1 VYIYIVDYGFSPR
14 GGWDCVE
21 RGVGGLGSGGVC
33 AGEGGGGEVELWCGF
48 FGGTGVGRGGGGG
61 LLMGSEEFMWLERG
75 PREDG
80 EGF

>member
-1 VYIYIVDYGFSPR
+1 MRV
-14 GGWDCVE
+14 
-21 RGVGGLGSGGVC
+21 RGVGVGKRRGLLCVFVL
-33 AGEGGGGEVELWCGF
+33 GEEEVGRLSCGAGF
-48 FGGTGVGRGGGGG
+48 FGGTGVGRGGICG

>member
-1 VYIYIVDYGFSPR
+1 MDFR
-14 GGWDCVE
+14 TGGEWDCVE
-21 RGVGGLGSGGVC
+21 MGLGSGGVC
-33 AGEGGGGEVELWCGF
+33 LCAFVLGGEVELWCGF
-48 FGGTGVGRGGGGG
+48 FGGTGVGRGGICG